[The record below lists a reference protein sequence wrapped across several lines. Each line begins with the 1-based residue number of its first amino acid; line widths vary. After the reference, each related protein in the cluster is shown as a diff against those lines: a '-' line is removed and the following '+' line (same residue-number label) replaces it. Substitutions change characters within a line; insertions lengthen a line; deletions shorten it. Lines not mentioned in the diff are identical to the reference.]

1 MVQPV
6 ETVYDSDIR
15 VVSKVFVKLDK
26 LNNFFLAKVGFE
38 PRIS

>member
-1 MVQPV
+1 MVQSV
-6 ETVYDSDIR
+6 ETVYDSDIL

-26 LNNFFLAKVGFE
+26 LNKIFLAKVGE